1 MDHGGAGFLSGEKQT
16 MPNAVDLDPHAQ
28 PPRISIDYDNWEDHL
43 NVKCRQVII
52 DHPEIS

>member
-1 MDHGGAGFLSGEKQT
+1 MEGAGFLSGEKQT